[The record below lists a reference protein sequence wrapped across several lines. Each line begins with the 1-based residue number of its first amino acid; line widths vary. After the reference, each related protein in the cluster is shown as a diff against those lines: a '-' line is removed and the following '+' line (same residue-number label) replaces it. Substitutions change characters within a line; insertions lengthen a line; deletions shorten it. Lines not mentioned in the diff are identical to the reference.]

1 MTHDT
6 AVPSPLVPAGRL
18 DTAPLFP
25 PLGRELLALLAG
37 LSPTDWERPTVCP
50 GWAVRDVAAHL
61 LDTALRR
68 ISAGRDGH
76 RPPGPPAPITSY
88 GELVAFLNGL
98 NRDWVASMRRISPAL
113 LVELLALAEPP
124 LAAYLSSLDGEA
136 PAAIG
141 VAWAG
146 EERSAVWFDVARELT
161 ERWHHQQQIRLAVGA
176 APLDDPSLSAPVL
189 ETFLRALPHRYR
201 EVPAAPGTSLA
212 IRIAGREPYLFSLVR
227 DEAGWVLYRGETT
240 APEASIGLSEETA
253 WRLLTK
259 GLAPEPARTRA
270 DVAGNEALAAP
281 FFGTLAVMA

>member
-1 MTHDT
+1 MTHDP
-6 AVPSPLVPAGRL
+6 AVPSLLVPAGRL
-18 DTAPLFP
+18 DTAALFP
-25 PLGRELLALLAG
+25 PLGRELLSLLGG
-37 LSPTDWERPTVCP
+37 LAPADWERPTVCP

-88 GELVAFLNGL
+88 GELVDFLNGL
-98 NRDWVASMRRISPAL
+98 NRDWVVAMRRVSPAL

-124 LAAYLSSLDGEA
+124 LAAYLASLDGEA

-176 APLDDPSLSAPVL
+176 PALDDPSLSAPVL

-201 EVPAAPGTSLA
+201 DVPAAPGTSLG
-212 IRIAGREPYLFSLVR
+212 IRVAGRETYPFSLVR
-227 DEAGWVLYRGETT
+227 QEAGWVLHRGETVVP
-240 APEASIGLSEETA
+240 AASIALSEETA
-253 WRLLTK
+253 WLLLTR
-259 GLAPEPARTRA
+259 GLAPESARSRA
-270 DVAGNEALAAP
+270 DVAGDESLAAP